1 MKSRE
6 EGNEYAEQMLN
17 VVRYHHNEGMRF
29 IEEIRGGLKYCSY
42 TTCVKN
48 AAAVMFHLGEI
59 SHIYDDLSE
68 FIKGIERGNYLN
80 SKRGIKNTLLEEYSR
95 VPLNVLNENEI
106 ERYKRIQEDIYDLF
120 SELSLELTRIEN
132 EFEDSFNQCTC
143 RKKSSG
149 SDSKYKED
157 IIDAERDR
165 SGIRERAETQRRKLS
180 KDGKG
185 KYIEGS

>member
-1 MKSRE
+1 MLSLAELTNYFSSRNIEFKLEYFSRE
-6 EGNEYAEQMLN
+6 FF
-17 VVRYHHNEGMRF
+17 VV
-29 IEEIRGGLKYCSY
+29 K
-42 TTCVKN
+42 
-48 AAAVMFHLGEI
+48 
-59 SHIYDDLSE
+59 
-68 FIKGIERGNYLN
+68 
-80 SKRGIKNTLLEEYSR
+80 
-95 VPLNVLNENEI
+95 
-106 ERYKRIQEDIYDLF
+106 
-120 SELSLELTRIEN
+120 
-132 EFEDSFNQCTC
+132 FEDSFNQCTC